1 MKKSLTLIIG
11 FALCA
16 MIISCNHSAGNNAAN
31 EHENGNNPNEE
42 FPDKVIWTPE
52 NGTEKTFITVSADA
66 WETEGYIKSDFTG
79 DAPVIYFENG
89 IDLTGYKYLN
99 IEAYCPDD
107 GNHLLGFAGI
117 SNDPYEKVARIQA
130 MGSKKS
136 TVYQTD
142 FGVNNKEWP
151 DANSGQVQV
160 KKSTSN
166 IMNHMIIYSFDP
178 FDEGTHD
185 VPGVKICIK
194 KITATNTK
202 LTNDTSKDRVIFNAT
217 ESGGHKF
224 TTVDENAFSWETN
237 FLYFGTNLDLEGYKY
252 LNLEVCSPN
261 CGNYA
266 VNIESWNTS
275 YKTDCERARKLEF
288 SRILTNEM
296 TVYQIPFGVFK
307 EYWYDWTVNEDYKKP
322 IKDNILTYLYV
333 STLDTE
339 KDWQWHGGV
348 DVYIKS
354 ITATNTLLETP
365 DTSKDKVV
373 YSAIEPEGRRITTVD
388 GWTYLD
394 TGYYDLEGYDY
405 LNFEIA
411 SPNSNFNVV
420 NIYARDY
427 CNDVVGHLESILTQ
441 GYNVIQIPFGKDKG
455 TWEKWIGNNS
465 STVSFAT
472 NELRSLAIWATD
484 QSVQGWPNVKD
495 VDIYIKSITATN
507 KKLEKRVVFEA
518 PLSSEGYK
526 ITTEKNWVDFYLGYS
541 NLKGFKYLNIELYSP
556 NCGTNKVEIDSHGG
570 NPRENVADFEYVNLN
585 ENPRII
591 QVDFGTSR
599 EYWNAWV
606 ADKNGFEQRP
616 TNSDDLNNFSICARD
631 SNGQLVEGIDI
642 YIKRIWATD
651 TKM

>member
-1 MKKSLTLIIG
+1 MKKIHSTQLISIFILAFTFFVSG
-11 FALCA
+11 CDDL
-16 MIISCNHSAGNNAAN
+16 NKTENPDEN
-31 EHENGNNPNEE
+31 ELL
-42 FPDKVIWTPE
+42 PDKIIWEPATAAE
-52 NGTEKTFITVSADA
+52 GTFITVSADA
-66 WETEGYIKSDFTG
+66 WESEGYIKNDFTG

-99 IEAYCPDD
+99 IEAYSPDD
-107 GNHLLGFAGI
+107 GYHLLGFAGI
-117 SNDPYEKVARIQA
+117 SDDPYEKVARIQA
-130 MGSKKS
+130 MGSKQP

-151 DANSGQVQV
+151 DANTGTVVV

-178 FDEGTHD
+178 FDEGTQD

-224 TTVDENAFSWETN
+224 TTVNEDDESWETN

-261 CGNYA
+261 CGNYS

-288 SRILTNEM
+288 SRILTSEM

-307 EYWYDWTVNEDYKKP
+307 EYWFDWTVSENYKKT

-333 STLDTE
+333 STQDTE
-339 KDWQWHGGV
+339 KDWQWHGGI

-373 YSAIEPEGRRITTVD
+373 YSAIEPEGRKITTKE
-388 GWTYLD
+388 GWAYLD
-394 TGYYDLEGYDY
+394 TGYYNLEGYDY

-411 SPNSNFNVV
+411 SPNSDFNVV

-427 CNDVVGHLESILTQ
+427 CNDAVGHLESILTR

-455 TWEKWIGNNS
+455 TWEKWIGNTS

-484 QSVQGWPNVKD
+484 QSAQNWPNVKN

-507 KKLEKRVVFEA
+507 KKLEERVVFEA
-518 PLSSEGYK
+518 PSSSEGYK
-526 ITTEKNWVDFYLGYS
+526 ITTKKEWVNFYLGYS

-556 NCGTNKVEIDSHGG
+556 NNNNYAIEIDGWGG
-570 NPRENVADFEYVNLN
+570 SPREDVADFEYVNLN

-591 QVDFGTSR
+591 QVGFGTSR

-606 ADKNGFEQRP
+606 ADKNDFEQRP
-616 TNSDDLNNFSICARD
+616 TNSDDLNHFAIGARD

-642 YIKRIWATD
+642 YIKRIWATNAELQN
-651 TKM
+651 

>member
-1 MKKSLTLIIG
+1 MKKIHSTQLISIFILAFTFFVSG
-11 FALCA
+11 CDDL
-16 MIISCNHSAGNNAAN
+16 NKTENPDEN
-31 EHENGNNPNEE
+31 ELL
-42 FPDKVIWTPE
+42 PDKIIWEPATAAE
-52 NGTEKTFITVSADA
+52 GTFITVSADA
-66 WETEGYIKSDFTG
+66 WESEGYIKNDFTG

-107 GNHLLGFAGI
+107 GYHLLGFTGF
-117 SNDPYEKVARIQA
+117 SEEPHEKVARLQA
-130 MGSKKS
+130 MGSKEA

-151 DANSGQVQV
+151 DMSPGTFAMRP
-160 KKSTSN
+160 STSN
-166 IMNHMIIYSFDP
+166 KINYILTYSFDP
-178 FDEGTHD
+178 LNPVGDIPD
-185 VPGVKICIK
+185 VKICIK
-194 KITATNTK
+194 KIYATNKK
-202 LTNDTSKDRVIFNAT
+202 LTNDTSKDKIVFKAI
-217 ESGGHKF
+217 EPEGHKF
-224 TTVDENAFSWETN
+224 TTVEQESDWDSNVIFLGNN
-237 FLYFGTNLDLEGYKY
+237 FNLEGYKY
-252 LNLEVCSPN
+252 LNLEISSPN
-261 CGNYA
+261 CNNYS
-266 VNIESWNTS
+266 VNIESWTDVT
-275 YKTDCERARKLEF
+275 KTDYESARKLEF

-307 EYWYDWTVNEDYKKP
+307 EYWFDWRESENYKKP
-322 IKDNILTYLYV
+322 ITDNILTYLYI
-333 STLDTE
+333 STQDTE
-339 KDWQWHGGV
+339 NDWSWHAGV

-373 YSAIEPEGRRITTVD
+373 YSAIEPEGRRITTKDDDWV
-388 GWTYLD
+388 YLD
-394 TGYYDLEGYDY
+394 TGYYNLEGYDY

-411 SPNSNFNVV
+411 SPNSDFNVV

-427 CNDVVGHLESILTQ
+427 CNDAVGHLESILTR

-455 TWEKWIGNNS
+455 TWEKWIGNTS

-484 QSVQGWPNVKD
+484 QSAQNWPNVKN

-507 KKLEKRVVFEA
+507 KKLDERVVFEA
-518 PLSSEGYK
+518 PSSSEGYK
-526 ITTEKNWVDFYLGYS
+526 ITTKKEWVSFYLGYS

-556 NCGTNKVEIDSHGG
+556 NNNNYAIEIDGWGG
-570 NPRENVADFEYVNLN
+570 SPREDVADFEYVNLN

-591 QVDFGTSR
+591 QVGFGTSR

-606 ADKNGFEQRP
+606 ADKNDFEQRP
-616 TNSDDLNNFSICARD
+616 TNSDDLNHFAIGARD

-642 YIKRIWATD
+642 YIKRIWATNAELQN
-651 TKM
+651 